1 MVVRWVKTQ
10 AWVGISNRWIR
21 SLSSWFILATC
32 WGSSLEGF
40 TPITAS
46 PQPYSRPS
54 ISEMP
59 MPLVKSYM
67 YQLLKGMDFCHA
79 RGIMHRDLKP
89 ENILLKSKEDDTSIK
104 VADLGFAGILSS
116 PNQVMS
122 TPCGTPGYVAP
133 EVLSNKPYGS
143 QCDAWSLGVIFYIL
157 LCGYPPFSD
166 DNTERLFS
174 MIQSGRYEMDPQE
187 WSVISES
194 AKDLVRKILVVD
206 PAKRLTCD
214 QILHHPWM
222 KMDLNSIPDH
232 SLVEALKQLKKFQAR
247 RRLKKVLQLVR
258 SVVRTRMLLGIRKA
272 KVAMAEGKSEAEVQ
286 AVFFQAAQQAKFPP
300 QANATTN
307 PLANVVAS
315 GALRS
320 PARIM

>member
-1 MVVRWVKTQ
+1 MELLTGGELFDRICEKERYSEREARQVMFLMTNAIAYAHSKGVV
-10 AWVGISNRWIR
+10 
-21 SLSSWFILATC
+21 
-32 WGSSLEGF
+32 
-40 TPITAS
+40 
-46 PQPYSRPS
+46 
-54 ISEMP
+54 
-59 MPLVKSYM
+59 
-67 YQLLKGMDFCHA
+67 
-79 RGIMHRDLKP
+79 HRDLKP
-89 ENILLKSKEDDTSIK
+89 ENILLKSKDDDTSIK

-116 PNQVMS
+116 PTQVMS

-174 MIQSGRYEMDPQE
+174 LIQSGRYEMDPQE
-187 WSVISES
+187 WGVISES

-206 PAKRLTCD
+206 PSKRLTCD

-272 KVAMAEGKSEAEVQ
+272 KVAMAEGKSEEEVQ
-286 AVFFQAAQQAKFPP
+286 AVFFQAAQQAKFPAK
-300 QANATTN
+300 ANATTN
-307 PLANVVAS
+307 PLAGIVAS
-315 GALRS
+315 GALRAPP